1 MTSSTT
7 TETIKVLLHLQ
18 KSTILLLILFL
29 LIALC
34 LLVLVISS
42 RYIVIEDSISLICV
56 SFITTAV
63 IGMFVFSSFV
73 PLEVT
78 KTTQVQKESPQILQ
92 VDGKLLSSEG
102 LTLFLKD
109 SQGNYSKKKIS
120 VDGDVKI
127 KEEGNS
133 YAYTQIK
140 TKVTYDTKHKVRAIF
155 TEIPRD
161 TNDTKTTLIVPKGTL
176 TQNK

>member
-1 MTSSTT
+1 MTNSIT

-18 KSTILLLILFL
+18 RSTFLLLLICFLLLILC
-29 LIALC
+29 LIILG
-34 LLVLVISS
+34 IFS
-42 RYIVIEDSISLICV
+42 RNIDFVDGVSLIWV
-56 SFITTAV
+56 SVIPTTV
-63 IGMFVFSSFV
+63 LGMFVFNSFV

-140 TKVTYDTKHKVRAIF
+140 TKVTYNTKHKVRAIF
-155 TEIPRD
+155 SEIPRD
-161 TNDTKTTLIVPKGTL
+161 KTTVKATLTIPKGVL
-176 TQNK
+176 K

>member
-18 KSTILLLILFL
+18 SSIYLGFILFL
-29 LIALC
+29 LFSIC
-34 LLVLVISS
+34 LIWSGIS
-42 RYIVIEDSISLICV
+42 RIIDHEEGVALICAPI
-56 SFITTAV
+56 ITTVV
-63 IGMFVFSSFV
+63 IGMFVFNSFV
-73 PLEVT
+73 PLKVT
-78 KTTQVQKESPQILQ
+78 KTTHVQKEIPQIIQ

-120 VDGDVKI
+120 VDVDVQI

-133 YAYTQIK
+133 YSYTQIK